1 MILLVDVGNTR
12 VKWRCFGKDGLFDGG
27 QLVHDGYLSSAELH
41 EVWDSIGIPSSVLCV
56 NVGGAQIAEMLSQ
69 WSVSQWGI
77 ACDFVMASKHLGNV
91 TNGYHEPERLGADR
105 WMALI
110 GAARIRQGACCIA
123 DCGTAVTIDG
133 LNSRH
138 EHIGGLILPGLT
150 MMPQCVSR
158 NTAEVS
164 LGTGTAALFGR
175 DTASCL
181 ASGAL
186 QSITATL
193 ERMAGIMEKE
203 LASPVNRIIT
213 GGDAPHILPLL
224 SKDWH
229 YEPDLIFHGLIA
241 TIECH
246 KG

>member
-1 MILLVDVGNTR
+1 MKLLVDVGNTR
-12 VKWRCFGKDGLFDGG
+12 VKWRCLGKNGLFDGG
-27 QLVHDGYLSSAELH
+27 QLVHNGNLSYSVLNEA
-41 EVWDSIGIPSSVLCV
+41 WRSIEAPSSVWCV
-56 NVGGAQIAEMLSQ
+56 NVGGAQVVATISQ
-69 WSVSQWGI
+69 WSSSQWGVE
-77 ACDFVMASKHLGNV
+77 CSFVTATKNLGNV

-105 WMALI
+105 WMALV
-110 GAARIRQGACCIA
+110 GAARIRLGACCIA

-133 LNSRH
+133 LNARH
-138 EHIGGLILPGLT
+138 EHIGGLILPGLN

-164 LGTGTAALFGR
+164 FRKGEVTYFGR

-193 ERMAGIMEKE
+193 ERMAGLMEQE
-203 LASPVNRIIT
+203 LSSPVHRIIT
-213 GGDAPHILPLL
+213 GGDASQILPWLRN
-224 SKDWH
+224 DWH
-229 YEPDLIFHGLIA
+229 YEPDLIFHGLTA
-241 TIECH
+241 SIECD